1 MCGRY
6 VRKSTRREIAA
17 WFGVEPG
24 DEDPY
29 TEEWVASYNVA
40 PQTFQP
46 VVRLNRETGMREIA
60 LMRWGLI
67 PYWAK
72 DAKIGYSTIN
82 AKAETVATAP
92 AFREAFKRRRCLVP
106 ADAFYEW
113 QKLDPKYKQPFAIAL
128 ASREPYGFAGLW
140 ERWKDP
146 VTREWLETFS
156 IITTDPNQ
164 VVAPLHNRMPV
175 IIERKDYARWLGA
188 PDFLPEAPT
197 RATCA
202 AFIKESRM
210 KIREANEVDRK
221 SGGGDSSQPPL
232 DLLRPFPAEQM
243 IAWKVDK
250 AVGNVGND
258 AAQLLESPPEEPML
272 GFVADTQQ

>member
-17 WFGVEPG
+17 WFGTDIGIE
-24 DEDPY
+24 DENDLD
-29 TEEWVASYNVA
+29 WGASYNVA

-46 VVRLNRETGMREIA
+46 VVRLNRDTGQREIV

-67 PYWAK
+67 PCWSK

-113 QKLDPKYKQPFAIAL
+113 QKLDPRHKQPFAIAL
-128 ASREPYGFAGLW
+128 ASREPYGFAGVW

-146 VTREWLETFS
+146 QTHEWLETFS

-175 IIERKDYARWLGA
+175 IIERKDYARWLGGDPA
-188 PDFLPEAPT
+188 P
-197 RATCA
+197 
-202 AFIKESRM
+202 
-210 KIREANEVDRK
+210 
-221 SGGGDSSQPPL
+221 PPIG
-232 DLLRPFPAEQM
+232 LLRPFPAEQM

-258 AAQLLESPPEEPML
+258 SAQLLETLPEEPML
-272 GFVADTQQ
+272 GFVADPQQP

>member
-17 WFGVEPG
+17 WFGTDIEIEDG
-24 DEDPY
+24 DHLD
-29 TEEWVASYNVA
+29 WGASYNVA

-46 VVRLNRETGMREIA
+46 VVRLNRDTGQREIV

-67 PYWAK
+67 PYWSK

-113 QKLDPKYKQPFAIAL
+113 QKLDPKHKQPFAIAL
-128 ASREPYGFAGLW
+128 ASREPYGFAGVW

-146 VTREWLETFS
+146 QTHEWLETFS

-164 VVAPLHNRMPV
+164 VVAPLHNRRPV
-175 IIERKDYARWLGA
+175 IIERKDYARWLG
-188 PDFLPEAPT
+188 
-197 RATCA
+197 
-202 AFIKESRM
+202 
-210 KIREANEVDRK
+210 
-221 SGGGDSSQPPL
+221 GGDPRQAGTGPGQPPI

-258 AAQLLESPPEEPML
+258 SAQLLETPPEEPML
-272 GFVADTQQ
+272 GFVADPQQP

>member
-1 MCGRY
+1 MAHETWPRVGDESTLRPTCTRMIENMCGRY

-17 WFGVEPG
+17 WFGTELEA
-24 DEDPY
+24 EDANDVQ
-29 TEEWVASYNVA
+29 WGVSYNVA

-46 VVRLNRETGMREIA
+46 VVRLNRDTGLREIA

-67 PYWAK
+67 PYWSR

-92 AFREAFKRRRCLVP
+92 AFREAFRRRRCLVP

-113 QKLDPKYKQPFAIAL
+113 QTLDPKHKQPFAIAL

-140 ERWKDP
+140 DRWKDP
-146 VTREWLETFS
+146 ETRAWLETFS

-175 IIERKDYARWLGA
+175 IIERKDYARWLG
-188 PDFLPEAPT
+188 
-197 RATCA
+197 
-202 AFIKESRM
+202 
-210 KIREANEVDRK
+210 
-221 SGGGDSSQPPL
+221 GGDPAQPPL

-243 IAWKVDK
+243 VAWKVDR
-250 AVGNVGND
+250 AVGNVRND
-258 AAQLLESPPEEPML
+258 TAQLLESPPDEPTL
-272 GFVADTQQ
+272 GFVADPQQP

>member
-17 WFGVEPG
+17 WFAAEDLDAVEWGV
-24 DEDPY
+24 
-29 TEEWVASYNVA
+29 SYNVA

-46 VVRLNRETGMREIA
+46 VVRLNRDTGMREIT

-67 PYWAK
+67 PYWSK
-72 DAKIGYSTIN
+72 DSKIAFSTIN

-92 AFREAFKRRRCLVP
+92 AFRDAFKHRRCLVP

-113 QKLDPKYKQPFAIAL
+113 QKLDPKHKQPFAIAL
-128 ASREPYGFAGLW
+128 ANQEPYGFAGVW

-146 VTREWLETFS
+146 QTREWLETFS

-164 VVAPLHNRMPV
+164 LVAPLHNRMPV
-175 IIERKDYARWLGA
+175 IIERKDYARWLG
-188 PDFLPEAPT
+188 
-197 RATCA
+197 
-202 AFIKESRM
+202 
-210 KIREANEVDRK
+210 
-221 SGGGDSSQPPL
+221 GGDASQPPL

-243 IAWKVDK
+243 IAWKVDR
-250 AVGNVGND
+250 AVGNVRND
-258 AAQLLESPPEEPML
+258 TAQLLESPVDEPVKESIKEPML
-272 GFVADTQQ
+272 PFVADPQQ